1 MRPYLAILKDS
12 FREAFA
18 SHVLWLTL
26 GLIALFLLAIAPLS
40 LTPGL
45 ATELRPDEIRDAHG
59 LLNKM
64 IEDAAASEPSPGK
77 HLWSVIP
84 EASREQ
90 LREAAEQGQEFHGHR
105 KHRFRRELNALIARD
120 DFYDAPSWQDVE
132 LDDQLTDH
140 VGRVAPGGDELRG
153 RGNNLEG
160 DERTARNRRLLA
172 AAFPDFIRLES
183 DEVMYL
189 NYFTWKLDSPIPVGM
204 DRKAEIVNEVVVAT
218 CAVLLGFLGI
228 FISIL
233 VTASLVP
240 HTFEAGEISLLLSKP
255 VSRTLLFLTRFL
267 GGCAFTLLN
276 ALFLMGGL
284 WLVVGLR
291 FDVWNHRLLLC
302 VPLYLFLFLIYYAVS
317 ATVGALWRNSI
328 LAICLTLVFWF
339 GLFLINAGRESVEK
353 LVIAPNR
360 ITEIVPAGDDLLAVN
375 ESREVLQWKAS
386 GDSSGGEWSEIF
398 REPGGGPPRIARRFA
413 FAGSRFRPTYDAAG
427 GRILAVEPVVG
438 GFGSVDSSQLLVAS
452 RDNDWQRESAGRAPS
467 PIHSLFIDPSGRVIL
482 VGLSSISEF
491 TGQSMEL
498 NELQQWITDKLSGLL
513 KRGNRDAF
521 HELRPDG
528 LPDWKPP
535 FDVDMD
541 PATGDLAVYSDGN
554 LILLKLNGEGAYEV
568 SVEREAVAADNEPAV
583 VALAGNGVLLAVES
597 GEVTLLDRTTLQDRE
612 AHRPFED
619 NDSPPRKAVASP
631 DGQFVALISQDERVW
646 LYDVAAQRELSDS
659 VPGQGDIHA
668 VAFSNEGQLL
678 IADRTARVRGFAPG
692 DSQPQAVFAPE
703 LDIAERAYRYALVPL
718 YTILPKP
725 NELSQLVADLLTNEE
740 AAADEDSAAE
750 DSPKSSERRASRSGP
765 DLWTPLWSNL
775 AFLAVILTFT
785 CWRISHRD
793 F

>member
-26 GLIALFLLAIAPLS
+26 GLIAVFLLAIAPLS

-45 ATELRPDEIRDAHG
+45 ATELQPGEIRDARG
-59 LLNKM
+59 LLDD
-64 IEDAAASEPSPGK
+64 ITEEAAGDEPSPGK
-77 HLWSVIP
+77 HIWSIIP
-84 EASREQ
+84 DAGREQ
-90 LREAAEQGQEFHGHR
+90 LQEAAENGQEFHGHR
-105 KHRFRRELNALIARD
+105 KGRLRGELNALIARD
-120 DFYDAPSWQDVE
+120 DFYDAPSWQGVE
-132 LDDQLTDH
+132 LDDELAALAAQEELD
-140 VGRVAPGGDELRG
+140 GDELA
-153 RGNNLEG
+153 
-160 DERTARNRRLLA
+160 ARNRRLLA
-172 AAFPDFIRLES
+172 AAFPDFVRLET

-189 NYFTWKLDSPIPVGM
+189 SYFAWKLDSPIPVGM

-276 ALFLMGGL
+276 AVFLMGGL

-339 GLFLINAGRESVEK
+339 GLFLINAGRESVEQ
-353 LVIAPNR
+353 LVIVPNR

-375 ESREVLQWKAS
+375 ESREILKWKTS
-386 GDSSGGEWSEIF
+386 GGNGGSGGEWSEVF

-413 FAGSRFRPTYDAAG
+413 FAGSRFRPTYDAAN

-438 GFGSVDSSQLLVAS
+438 GFGSIDSSQLLVAD

-482 VGLSSISEF
+482 VGLGSISEF

-498 NELQQWITDKLSGLL
+498 TELQQWVTDKLSGLL
-513 KRGNRDAF
+513 KRGDRDAF
-521 HELRPDG
+521 HELRPD

-535 FDVDMD
+535 FDIDMD
-541 PATGDLAVYSDGN
+541 AATGDLAVYSDGN
-554 LILLKLNGEGAYEV
+554 LMLLKSNAEGTYDIA
-568 SVEREAVAADNEPAV
+568 VEREAIADDNEPAL
-583 VALAGNGVLLAVES
+583 VALAGKRVLLAVES
-597 GEVTLLDRTTLQDRE
+597 GEVTLLDRATLQDVE
-612 AHRPFED
+612 AHRPFGD
-619 NDSPPRKAVASP
+619 YDSPPRKAVASP
-631 DGQFVALISQDERVW
+631 DGEYAALLSEDGHIW
-646 LYDVAAQRELSDS
+646 LNDVATQRDLSDT

-668 VAFSNEGQLL
+668 VAFNNEGQLL
-678 IADRTARVRGFAPG
+678 IADRTARVRAFVPG
-692 DSQPQAVFAPE
+692 QSQPQTVFAPE

-725 NELSQLVADLLTNEE
+725 NELSKLVADLLTNED
-740 AAADEDSAAE
+740 AASAENSPAE
-750 DSPKSSERRASRSGP
+750 DSPAKEPARRRASRSDH

-785 CWRISHRD
+785 CWRISRRD